1 MVCFA
6 CEISPIGSLIWTW
19 SQLVGT
25 ALEGCG
31 TSGRWSTVGWR
42 RSVGVGLRY
51 LYSVGPLPVNFTSSL
66 WTQHGHPSR
75 VSAVVPS
82 WPWGTVS
89 LQTVQQTRA
98 SSIRL
103 FLAASLVNDNK
114 KVANESGLLLC
125 GKIKLYKSINSS
137 QSVKIPSEK
146 FWSWTLY
153 FTIHLEEKK
162 TWK

>member
-31 TSGRWSTVGWR
+31 TSGRWSTIGWR
-42 RSVGVGLRY
+42 GSVGVGLRY
-51 LYSVGPLPVNFTSSL
+51 LYRVGPLPVNFTSWL
-66 WTQHGHPSR
+66 WTQHGQPSH
-75 VSAVVPS
+75 VSAIVPS
-82 WPWGTVS
+82 WPWWTVS

-103 FLAASLVNDNK
+103 FLVASFVNDNK
-114 KVANESGLLLC
+114 KVTNECGLFLR
-125 GKIKLYKSINSS
+125 GKIQLDKSINSS

-146 FWSWTLY
+146 FWS
-153 FTIHLEEKK
+153 
-162 TWK
+162 